1 MSDENSLSK
10 VINDHLD
17 YIWDDEDTEDD
28 YGVCEIKEI
37 AEIVQHHIDSKL
49 FTKEEISVLL
59 RAEFISAFG
68 GECIDHNRLIFERI
82 MDQYYD
88 GIRT

>member
-1 MSDENSLSK
+1 MADENLLLK
-10 VINDHLD
+10 FINNNLD
-17 YIWDDEDTEDD
+17 YIWDDEDTEVD
-28 YGVCEIKEI
+28 YGIYEIKEI
-37 AEIVQHHIDSKL
+37 VEIIQYHIDSKL

-82 MDQYYD
+82 IGQYYD
-88 GIRT
+88 GISL